1 MWQKIRIFFWS
12 VVLLA
17 VLVAVW
23 AAYLLLSSNHQPTAT
38 FVVKTGEGVNEISKN
53 LHDQKLIKNQFVFE
67 TWIWLLKSENRVV
80 AGIHDLPA
88 DISIYQLT
96 RNLIKL
102 PTNFQASILIPE
114 GYDRHMIASVLD
126 KNGLSGQDFLS
137 ATENKKDWQEQYT
150 FLADAPKNST
160 LEGYLFPDTYFT
172 DRYTT
177 VDDFIN
183 KTLNNFDKK
192 LNSELRAEIKRQNKS
207 IYEVLILAS
216 IIEREVPVDRDKKL
230 IADIFIKR
238 MRDGMRLESDATINF
253 VTGKGL
259 VQPSYADLEIDSPYN
274 TYRNDGLPPGPIANP
289 GIASIEAA
297 LYPTAN
303 NYYFFLTTREGEVIY
318 GRNYDEHLKNKAKYL
333 D

>member
-1 MWQKIRIFFWS
+1 MLQKLKIFFWS
-12 VVLLA
+12 LILLLA
-17 VLVAVW
+17 LVATACAYFLFSGNGQ
-23 AAYLLLSSNHQPTAT
+23 AAAT
-38 FVVKTGEGVNEISKN
+38 FVVKNGQGVNEISRN
-53 LHDQKLIKNQFVFE
+53 LGEQKLIKNKFIFE
-67 TWIWLLKSENRVV
+67 TWLWLLKSENKVV

-88 DISIYQLT
+88 NVSIYQLT
-96 RNLIKL
+96 RNLMRL
-102 PTNFQASILIPE
+102 PSNTQASILIPE
-114 GYDRHMIASVLD
+114 GYDRNMIAKTLD

-137 ATENKKDWQEQYT
+137 ATDHKKDWQEQYV
-150 FLADAPKNST
+150 FLADAPKNAT
-160 LEGYLFPDTYFT
+160 LEGYLFPDTYFI

-177 VDDFIN
+177 VDDFVK

-192 LNSELRAEIKRQNKS
+192 LNTDLRDEIKRQNKS

-216 IIEREVPVDRDKKL
+216 IIEREVPDDHDKKM

-253 VTGKGL
+253 ITGKG
-259 VQPSYADLEIDSPYN
+259 VTQPTYADLQIESPYN

-289 GIASIEAA
+289 GLASIEAA

-303 NYYFFLTTREGEVIY
+303 DYYFFLTTKEGQVIY
-318 GRNYDEHLKNKAKYL
+318 GRNYQEHLKNKAKYL